1 MVSMGANEG
10 HSELRANEQA
20 RTARHPNAQRPRGI
34 HRSHTYVPYYLHLIP
49 HRMINPFLAGTR
61 RWREVRR
68 PATTR
73 QAEQERV

>member
-34 HRSHTYVPYYLHLIP
+34 HRSHTYVPYTAP
-49 HRMINPFLAGTR
+49 HSSSHDNRFSRGYADGGEACGD
-61 RWREVRR
+61 RE
-68 PATTR
+68 
-73 QAEQERV
+73 AEQERV